1 MIKMD
6 PYTVIKNPL
15 PTEKNIRLM
24 EAENTLVFEVD
35 RKSTKIDIKKA
46 LEEIYKV
53 KIVRV
58 NTLITPKGKKRA
70 YVRLSAD
77 SLAIDLATQLG
88 LM

>member
-6 PYTVIKNPL
+6 AYTVIKNPL
-15 PTEKNIRLM
+15 STEKNIRLM

-35 RKSTKIDIKKA
+35 RKSTKTDVKKA

-70 YVRLSAD
+70 YVRLAAD

>member
-1 MIKMD
+1 MD

-15 PTEKNIRLM
+15 STEKNIRLM

>member
-1 MIKMD
+1 MD

-15 PTEKNIRLM
+15 STEKNIRLM
-24 EAENTLVFEVD
+24 EAENTLVFEVN

>member
-1 MIKMD
+1 MD

-15 PTEKNIRLM
+15 STEKNIRLM
-24 EAENTLVFEVD
+24 ESENTLVFEVD
-35 RKSTKIDIKKA
+35 RKSTKIDIRKA

-58 NTLITPKGKKRA
+58 NTHITSKGKKRA
-70 YVRLSAD
+70 YVKLAGD